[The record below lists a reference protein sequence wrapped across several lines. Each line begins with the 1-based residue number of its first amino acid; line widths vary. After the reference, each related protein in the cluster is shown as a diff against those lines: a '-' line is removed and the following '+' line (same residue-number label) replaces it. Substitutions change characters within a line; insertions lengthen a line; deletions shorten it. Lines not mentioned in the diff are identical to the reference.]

1 MDNEADWVYVEK
13 QNELIDE
20 LEVISIGTE
29 SEENVPIENKPSYA
43 AALLKNIQPNDQQ
56 QQQQQ
61 RQRIVSSIEPKKCKS
76 MSKPNGREN
85 SLVSYIE
92 SKPGSQY
99 RNPRDKAGKNKVHN
113 GRQQSTSPLR
123 SNDHSMKTDCS
134 YSNPK
139 LSNLIERTRNM
150 RQQCSTVTWKDCDY

>member
-1 MDNEADWVYVEK
+1 MDSETDWVYVEN

-20 LEVISIGTE
+20 LDVISIGAE
-29 SEENVPIENKPSYA
+29 SEENIPIENKPSYA

-56 QQQQQ
+56 QQQ
-61 RQRIVSSIEPKKCKS
+61 RQRIVSPVEPKKFKS

-85 SLVSYIE
+85 LLVSYIE

-99 RNPRDKAGKNKVHN
+99 RNPRDKAGKNKIHN
-113 GRQQSTSPLR
+113 GRQQSTSPPR
-123 SNDHSMKTDCS
+123 SNDDSMKTDCS